1 MNLENLSIGKKI
13 AVIGIIPLVIL
24 FFSQSFN
31 INLKL
36 KEMKILNNMKD
47 NIQMQHVSSQLIGHL
62 QKERGRTAVFLNG
75 GAKIDSV
82 QKLRKETDSV
92 FESWETA
99 RSNCKIERS
108 KAFHETASLQTKLN
122 QIRNKYNTQNL
133 DLQPNQIEEYT
144 QVINNL
150 LEMQSEA
157 ANAKTTGGFGKIMTS
172 LLVLEIAKEN
182 AGLLRANVSSILAKN
197 TAIPEDKFSHIIT
210 LNAATNTN
218 LDSPALALSPEI
230 EKELETNKT
239 SREWAETTRIFNEV
253 LLKAGTGNF
262 RISPDT
268 FWRPV
273 SKKIDDIGKIVQKS
287 LDDIDLRID
296 TAIKQM
302 KVEIIRAFVVTG
314 LTLIITSLIIFFV
327 IINIVR
333 NINNIKKSMD
343 EIARGE
349 GDLTKR
355 LPVKGSDELAELAKT
370 FNEFAENMRKM
381 IAEIAE
387 SSQILSDST
396 TQLSS
401 IAAETA
407 KGADESSSSS
417 QNVAMAAKEMNDSAI
432 TMSDSM
438 ERAANNLNSVASA
451 MEEMSATISEI
462 ASNTAEA
469 NAQSED
475 AAEKAKGFSEIM
487 EELGLAATQIGEVT
501 ETINDISEQTNLLAL
516 NATIEAARAGEAGRG
531 FAVVANE
538 IKELA
543 NQTSSATRNISTQ
556 ISGIQEASQR
566 AETDMEVI
574 VKSIYNVNEIVSAI
588 AAAIEEQSS
597 AVNEVSSNL
606 SQSSEYVEDSNSQS
620 QSMSALSGEIASA
633 INSVSGAVEQ
643 IKNGSYETLETVEKQ
658 SSITEKIQD
667 QMKKFKV

>member
-92 FESWETA
+92 FESWEAA
-99 RSNCKIERS
+99 RSNCKIEKS

-122 QIRNKYNTQNL
+122 QIRNKYNTQNP
-133 DLQPNQIEEYT
+133 DLQPKQIEEYT

-182 AGLLRANVSSILAKN
+182 AGLLRANVSSILAKK

-210 LNAATNTN
+210 LNAATDTN

-239 SREWAETTRIFNEV
+239 SREWAETTKIFNEV

-262 RISPDT
+262 GISPDT

-302 KVEIIRAFVVTG
+302 KVEIIGAFVATG

-327 IINIVR
+327 IISIIR
-333 NINNIKKSMD
+333 NINNIKESMD

-501 ETINDISEQTNLLAL
+501 ETISDISEQTNLLAL

-543 NQTSSATRNISTQ
+543 NQTSNATRNISTQ

-606 SQSSEYVEDSNSQS
+606 SQSSKYVEDSNSQS

-633 INSVSGAVEQ
+633 INSVSAAVEQ

-658 SSITEKIQD
+658 SAITEKIQD